1 MNWYDVI
8 TEQYIKNAAI
18 GYMQDA
24 PLEVF
29 DIFPKVNTRKFEGL
43 IPKYVKAD
51 WFKIGDVDQYKR
63 AGSTESVGDDFAS
76 DKQSFRL
83 HQYSFHKDVTKLD
96 TEQTED
102 PYQAIDDAAKFVVN
116 RLNRVALKVMAAKFL
131 ATGVWANDKNEST
144 AANRWDNK
152 TTGTSNADP
161 VEQIIEY
168 KQAVE
173 KTTGF
178 SPNKMIITPDVYK
191 ALRTNTK
198 ITARLSTTQ
207 TRVVTA
213 DILASL
219 FDMDKLIVFNAVN
232 EDVDGYFESKK
243 VLLAYTPP
251 GSTGNKFE
259 PSAGYIM
266 TYEFGDSYNLSTT
279 RIPMP
284 AKNNSLR
291 VEADMYLEPVVP
303 ATDCGYLIRNIVS

>member
-24 PLEVF
+24 PLDVF

-43 IPKYVKAD
+43 IPKYVKVD
-51 WFKIGDVDQYKR
+51 WFKIGDVDLYKR
-63 AGSTESVGDDFAS
+63 TGSTESVGDDFAS

-102 PYQAIDDAAKFVVN
+102 PYQAIDDAAKFIVN

-131 ATGVWANDKNEST
+131 ATSVWANEKNEGT

-152 TTGTSNADP
+152 TSGVSNADP

-168 KQAVE
+168 KQTVE

-198 ITARLSTTQ
+198 ITDRLSTTQ
-207 TRVVTA
+207 TKVVTA

-232 EDVDGYFESKK
+232 EDVDGYFETKK

-251 GSTGNKFE
+251 GSVGNKFE

-266 TYEFGDSYNLSTT
+266 TYEFGDSYNLSTN

-291 VEADMYLEPVVP
+291 IEADMYLEPVVP
-303 ATDCGYLIRNIVS
+303 ATDCGYLIRNIVA